1 VVPSFAADD
10 LAERN
15 FWLPGIRGG
24 VTLPALTGVTFHFI
38 DYARPGRV
46 TSGLSALNRW

>member
-1 VVPSFAADD
+1 VVSAFAED
-10 LAERN
+10 LAERDV
-15 FWLPGIRGG
+15 WLPGIRGG

-46 TSGLSALNRW
+46 TSRLSALYRW